1 MEKMKEPDF
10 HLLFNPRSIAL
21 FGASNNIQK
30 WGAIIFL
37 NILLGGYPGKLY
49 PVNPREDEIFG
60 HKAFPTVSQIPD
72 PVDLAVIVI
81 PAQAVK
87 EAVRDCVQKGIRMA
101 VVITADFSETGKEGA
116 RLEKEMIAMA
126 RAGGMR
132 LVGPNTMGIFSAS
145 CSLTALM
152 PPVRPKRG
160 SVSLVSQS
168 GNIGTQMLAWG
179 EEFQVGFSKYV
190 SSGNEGDLRSEDYLS
205 FFGRDPETQVILTYI
220 EGLHDGRRFFDI
232 ARRITP
238 SKPIIAFKGGKTAA
252 GARAAK
258 SHSGAMAGLREL
270 FDATFHQAGIIGA
283 STTDEMLELAAAFS
297 SLPLPHGNRV
307 AILTRGGGW
316 GVVTADACLEAGLEV
331 PMLEEPVIRALDK
344 ILPPYWSKG
353 NPVDMVA
360 THTMEP
366 YMKCL
371 EILMASKKIDAVV
384 SLSGNLGPLPGI
396 LAEMERRGEKM
407 ISQETRKEI
416 EANLVTAENL
426 ISNGVEEL
434 MKIYQKPIFAVGANL
449 FRAGDAP
456 RANPSYPQFRTP
468 ERAAQSAGLLYQYSR
483 FRSSRG
489 SERIQNPTARIQKE
503 SEKRP

>member
-1 MEKMKEPDF
+1 MGMEKLKEPEF

-21 FGASNNIQK
+21 FGASNHIQK

-37 NILLGGYPGKLY
+37 NILLGGYTGKLY

-60 HKAFPTVSQIPD
+60 HKSFPTASQIPG

-81 PAQAVK
+81 PAQAVR

-101 VVITADFSETGKEGA
+101 VVITADFSETGEEGA
-116 RLEKEMIAMA
+116 RLEKEMIEIA

-152 PPVRPKRG
+152 PPVRPKKG

-179 EEFQVGFSKYV
+179 EEFQVGFGKYV

-205 FFGRDPETQVILTYI
+205 FFAKDPETKVILTYI

-232 ARRITP
+232 AREITP
-238 SKPIIAFKGGKTAA
+238 SKPIIAFKGGKTSA

-270 FDATFHQAGIIGA
+270 FDATFRQAGIIGA

-297 SLPLPHGNRV
+297 SLPLPQGNRV

-316 GVVTADACLEAGLEV
+316 GVVTADACLEAGLAV
-331 PMLEEPVIRALDK
+331 PMLEEPVLAALDK

-366 YMKCL
+366 YMECL
-371 EILMASKKIDAVV
+371 EILMSAEKIDAVI

-396 LAEMERRGEKM
+396 LAEMEKRGEEM
-407 ISQETRKEI
+407 ISQEIRQEI
-416 EANLVTAENL
+416 EAGLVAAEKL

-434 MKIYQKPIFAVGANL
+434 MKTHRKPIFAVGSNL
-449 FRAGDAP
+449 FRTGDAL
-456 RANPSYPQFRTP
+456 RGNPAYPQFHTP
-468 ERAAQSAGLLYQYSR
+468 ERAARAAGLLYQYSH
-483 FRSSRG
+483 FRSIRR
-489 SERIQNPTARIQKE
+489 SERIQHPGARIQRE
-503 SEKRP
+503 G